1 VVEGTGDP
9 EGTFTPIDP
18 VTAVP
23 GLQEAEAGLE
33 SVSATM
39 FDSPV
44 MWRITGANSA
54 TKERWR
60 CWRAEIGLDRLCRT
74 PTRSLICEDDKTAAL
89 QHVTEVADGC
99 HYRQKLAVEGAVAD
113 LGLVQLC

>member
-1 VVEGTGDP
+1 MEPAGGGSHSIGGLGWGSPAVAEQTGDQ

-18 VTAVP
+18 VAAAP
-23 GLQEAEAGLE
+23 GPQEAEAGLE

-44 MWRITGANSA
+44 KWRITGANSA

-60 CWRAEIGLDRLCRT
+60 C
-74 PTRSLICEDDKTAAL
+74 
-89 QHVTEVADGC
+89 
-99 HYRQKLAVEGAVAD
+99 
-113 LGLVQLC
+113 